1 MKREKQDS
9 NLREQREEINV
20 QKRKYIDLK
29 WSPIR

>member
-29 WSPIR
+29 WSPIQ